1 MHSLMIFVT
10 KPSIAFT
17 TAPDFSTSSLSNPLF
32 PSGGPTNSTLST
44 PPPLPSPPP
53 LFSAIAFRSHIV
65 ITIFSAP
72 TLSLTTPLLPPRE
85 DIFITVSLGE
95 NVLCPVPRVVGLEE
109 PPVVPD
115 FLREL
120 EAAGWVPIRVD
131 AYETRWLGPA
141 CAKGVVERSDEGLL
155 DAMVFASSGEVEGL
169 LKSLKELG
177 WEWEMMR
184 RRWPN
189 LVVVAN
195 GPVTAAGAESLGVNV
210 NVVSERFDSFQGTV
224 DAVKTKLRGLDSTC
238 M

>member
-1 MHSLMIFVT
+1 MIFVT

-32 PSGGPTNSTLST
+32 PSVPT
-44 PPPLPSPPP
+44 
-53 LFSAIAFRSHIV
+53 
-65 ITIFSAP
+65 IT
-72 TLSLTTPLLPPRE
+72 TRNGVVHLLGTGRCRK
-85 DIFITVSLGE
+85 
-95 NVLCPVPRVVGLEE
+95 VLCPVPRVVGLEE

-141 CAKGVVERSDEGLL
+141 CAKGVVERSD
-155 DAMVFASSGEVEGL
+155 
-169 LKSLKELG
+169 
-177 WEWEMMR
+177 EWEMMR

>member
-1 MHSLMIFVT
+1 MHNLMISVT

-17 TAPDFSTSSLSNPLF
+17 KPPDFSTSSLSNPLF
-32 PSGGPTNSTLST
+32 LSGGPTNSTLST
-44 PPPLPSPPP
+44 PPLHLSPHPPSLLRHCLPFPHCHRHILSPCSLPHKP
-53 LFSAIAFRSHIV
+53 SSTSSREHIYNSF
-65 ITIFSAP
+65 TWQKF
-72 TLSLTTPLLPPRE
+72 
-85 DIFITVSLGE
+85 
-95 NVLCPVPRVVGLEE
+95 PRVVELEE
-109 PPVVPD
+109 PPLVPD
-115 FLREL
+115 FLRKL
-120 EAAGWVPIRVD
+120 EATGWVPIRVD

-177 WEWEMMR
+177 WEWEMMM

-189 LVVVAN
+189 LVVVAH

-210 NVVSERFDSFQGTV
+210 NVVSERFDSFQGSV
-224 DAVKTKLRGLDSTC
+224 DAVKTKLRGLDSTS

>member
-1 MHSLMIFVT
+1 M
-10 KPSIAFT
+10 
-17 TAPDFSTSSLSNPLF
+17 
-32 PSGGPTNSTLST
+32 
-44 PPPLPSPPP
+44 
-53 LFSAIAFRSHIV
+53 
-65 ITIFSAP
+65 
-72 TLSLTTPLLPPRE
+72 
-85 DIFITVSLGE
+85 
-95 NVLCPVPRVVGLEE
+95 LCLVPRVVGLEE
-109 PPVVPD
+109 RPVVPN

-189 LVVVAN
+189 LVVVAH
-195 GPVTAAGAESLGVNV
+195 GPVTTAGAESLGVNV